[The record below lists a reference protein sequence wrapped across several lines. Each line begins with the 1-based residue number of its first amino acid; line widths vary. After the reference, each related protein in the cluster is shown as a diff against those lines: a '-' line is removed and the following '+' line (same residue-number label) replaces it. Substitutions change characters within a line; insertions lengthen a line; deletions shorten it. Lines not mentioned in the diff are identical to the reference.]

1 MLQSRI
7 SQIKTYLSQLPPS
20 YLTDASIPIS
30 SSTDDNSTSHQILR
44 SILAL
49 TSRLPHLLP
58 ADIDT
63 FLQEQSAER
72 ADAAIVSLL
81 GTLGRSVLDAKD
93 LGRTYVIA
101 ECGKNMGRAKVRGH
115 TGLPDQLSMISTDY
129 GIGRTGGEAD
139 WQNIDEA

>member
-7 SQIKTYLSQLPPS
+7 SQIKTYLSALPPS
-20 YLTDASIPIS
+20 YLTDPSIPIS
-30 SSTDDNSTSHQILR
+30 SSSENTISTSHQPLR

-93 LGRTYVIA
+93 LGRTYVVS
-101 ECGKNMGRAKVRGH
+101 ESGKNGVRAKGKGQGGVSDQALGMGMDYSMGRGM
-115 TGLPDQLSMISTDY
+115 GLDDL
-129 GIGRTGGEAD
+129 
-139 WQNIDEA
+139 